1 MANQLANETSPYLL
15 QHKDNLV
22 DWRPWSPEVLAEAQR
37 SNRPVLVSVGYA
49 ACHWCHVM
57 AHESFE
63 DAETAVLMNELFV
76 CVKVD
81 REERPDIDNWLQRI
95 PVLMGQSG
103 GWPLNVF
110 LTPKGEPFWAGTY
123 FPREAAFGRPSFKT
137 VLHDISRRFQESPDM
152 IAPNVRKIADSF
164 EQAWYQ
170 NRSGSFDMYKLDR
183 VAIAVAQ
190 GFDMFYGGMIGAPK
204 FPNVPLI
211 EALWRAYLRTGMQ
224 QYLTQVLCALD
235 NMGRGGIFD
244 QIGGGF
250 SRYSV
255 DEQWLV
261 PHFEKMLYDNAQ
273 LIDIMTLVWQDGKQ
287 NVLKMRVEETIAWT
301 LREMMVESA
310 AFASS
315 LDADSEGEE
324 GKFYVW
330 TEEEI
335 DSLLAGTRVERFK
348 QAYGITRDGNFPHE
362 GKASGRNI
370 LHRVMNLSGWTEA
383 EEPAFTR
390 QRQILLAAREKRVRP
405 GRDDKV
411 LTDWNGLM
419 IASLAN
425 AGAAFERSDWISAA
439 KRAFDFICTK
449 LGEGDRLF
457 HSYRAG
463 QRQHQAFSDGY
474 AFMARAALSLWEA
487 TGERAFLDRARAW
500 TDLLDREFW
509 DVIQG
514 GYVFSRNDDV
524 PDQSRL
530 RTAFDTQTP
539 SANAVMM
546 GVHARLFYATLNQHH
561 ADRANNLI
569 QAFAGDIGSNYLQ
582 MGTYLD
588 NFEFCTSC
596 LEVIICGPAAD
607 PRTRN
612 LIKAVLGRSL
622 PNRLL
627 MTVPP
632 GQDLPQGHPAHGK
645 TMQDGKP
652 TAYICGGMSCSPPV
666 TDPAVVSQ
674 VLKLPENSPMA
685 KSAGNA

>member
-15 QHKDNLV
+15 QHKDNPV

-37 SNRPVLVSVGYA
+37 SNRPILVSVGYA

-63 DAETAVLMNELFV
+63 DAETAALMNELFV

-137 VLHDISRRFQESPDM
+137 VLSDISRRFQESPDM

-170 NRSGSFDMYKLDR
+170 NRSGSFDMHKLDR
-183 VAIAVAQ
+183 VSIAVAQ
-190 GFDMFYGGMIGAPK
+190 AFDIFYGGMIGAPK
-204 FPNVPLI
+204 FPNVPLL
-211 EALWRAYLRTGMQ
+211 EVLWRAYLRTGLP

-244 QIGGGF
+244 HIGGGF

-287 NVLKMRVEETIAWT
+287 NALKIRVEETIAWV
-301 LREMMVESA
+301 LREMMVEGA
-310 AFASS
+310 GFASS

-330 TEEEI
+330 TEEEL
-335 DSLLAGTRVERFK
+335 DSLLAGTKVERFK
-348 QAYGITRDGNFPHE
+348 QAYGVSRDGNFPHE
-362 GKASGRNI
+362 GKATGRNI

-439 KRAFDFICTK
+439 RRAYDFICTK
-449 LGEGDRLF
+449 LGDGDRLF

-463 QRQHQAFSDGY
+463 QRQHQTFSDGY

-487 TGERAFLDRARAW
+487 TGERAFLDRAIAW
-500 TDLLDREFW
+500 TEILDREFW

-524 PDQSRL
+524 PDQSRV

-539 SANAVMM
+539 SANAVMI

-569 QAFAGDIGSNYLQ
+569 QAFAGDIGGNYLQ
-582 MGTYLD
+582 MGTYL
-588 NFEFCTSC
+588 NSFEFCTSC
-596 LEVIICGPAAD
+596 LEIIVCGPPAD

-627 MTVPP
+627 MTIPP
-632 GQDLPQGHPAHGK
+632 GQDLPQGHPAYGK
-645 TMQDGKP
+645 TMQDGQP

-666 TDPAVVSQ
+666 TNPAVVSQ

>member
-1 MANQLANETSPYLL
+1 MANLLANETSPYLL
-15 QHKDNLV
+15 QHRDNPV
-22 DWRPWSPEVLAEAQR
+22 HWRPWSTEVLAEAQR
-37 SNRPVLVSVGYA
+37 NNRPILVSVGYA

-63 DAETAVLMNELFV
+63 DPETAALMNDLFV

-95 PVLMGQSG
+95 PVIMGQSG
-103 GWPLNVF
+103 GWPLNAF

-123 FPREAAFGRPSFKT
+123 YPREAGFGRPAFRT
-137 VLHDISRRFQESPDM
+137 VLRDLAQRFHESPDM
-152 IAPNVRKIADSF
+152 VAPNVRQIADQF

-170 NRSGSFDMYKLDR
+170 NRAGTFDMPKLDR
-183 VAIAVAQ
+183 VAIATAQ
-190 GFDMFYGGMIGAPK
+190 SFDMFHGGTIGAPK

-211 EALWRAYLRTGMQ
+211 ELLWRAYLRTGMPQ
-224 QYLTQVLCALD
+224 FLSQVLCALD

-244 QIGGGF
+244 HIGGGF

-287 NVLKMRVEETIAWT
+287 PVLKTRVEETIDWV
-301 LREMMVESA
+301 LREMLVEGA
-310 AFASS
+310 GFASS

-335 DSLLAGTRVERFK
+335 DTLLAGTPVERFK
-348 QAYGITRDGNFPHE
+348 QAYGVSRDGNFPHE
-362 GKASGRNI
+362 GKPSGLNI
-370 LHRVMNLSGWTEA
+370 LHRVMNLPGWTET
-383 EEPAFTR
+383 EEPVFTR
-390 QRQILLAAREKRVRP
+390 QRQILREAREKRRHP
-405 GRDDKV
+405 ARDDKV
-411 LTDWNGLM
+411 LADWNGLL
-419 IASLAN
+419 IASFAN
-425 AGAAFERSDWISAA
+425 AGAAFERSDWVQAA
-439 KRAFDFICTK
+439 RRAFDFVCSR
-449 LGEGDRLF
+449 LGDGDRLY

-474 AFMARAALSLWEA
+474 AFMARAALALWEA
-487 TGERAFLDRARAW
+487 TAERSFLDRALSW
-500 TDLLDREFW
+500 TATLDRDFW
-509 DVIQG
+509 EVIQG
-514 GYVFSRNDDV
+514 GYVFSRNSDV
-524 PDQSRL
+524 PDQVRL

-539 SANAVMM
+539 SANSAMV
-546 GVHARLFYATLNQHH
+546 GVHARLFYATVAQHY
-561 ADRANNLI
+561 AERANTLI
-569 QAFAGDIGSNYLQ
+569 QAFAGDVGGHYLQ
-582 MGTYLD
+582 MGTYLN

-596 LEVIICGPAAD
+596 LEVIVCGPPAD
-607 PRTRN
+607 PRTQN
-612 LIKAVLGRSL
+612 LIKAVRGRSV

-632 GQDLPQGHPAHGK
+632 GQDLPPGHPAAGK
-645 TMQDGKP
+645 TMQDGQP
-652 TAYICGGMSCSPPV
+652 TAYICGGMSCSPPITNPGIV
-666 TDPAVVSQ
+666 AQ
-674 VLKLPENSPMA
+674 VLKFPENSPMA